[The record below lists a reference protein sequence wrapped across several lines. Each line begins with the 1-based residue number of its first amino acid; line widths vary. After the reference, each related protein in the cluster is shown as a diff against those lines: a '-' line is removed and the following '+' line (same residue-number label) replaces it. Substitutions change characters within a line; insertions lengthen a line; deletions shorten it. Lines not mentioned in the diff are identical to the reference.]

1 MVTFRAGVP
10 VGFATYRDDD
20 AVERLHQQLQMSL
33 RELTMSEDTQRALTI
48 AARFRDFSFAD
59 TQLIS
64 AQSLGRGVT
73 RSRVANDDEGGS
85 QVVRASATLTVP
97 EAARLLGIG
106 RNLAYDIAARD
117 GDIAGLPVIRVGR
130 RLLIPLARLLE
141 VLGLDNDSTRFEP
154 KR

>member
-1 MVTFRAGVP
+1 VERAERN
-10 VGFATYRDDD
+10 TSRDD
-20 AVERLHQQLQMSL
+20 AVERLYEQLQISL
-33 RELTMSEDTQRALTI
+33 NELVTSEDRQQALTV

-64 AQSLGRGVT
+64 AQVLGRGVT
-73 RSRVANDDEGGS
+73 PSRVAGDDEGGS
-85 QVVRASATLTVP
+85 RVVRVSATLTVP

-117 GDIAGLPVIRVGR
+117 GEIAGVPVIRVGR
-130 RLLIPLARLLE
+130 RLLIPLARLFE
-141 VLGLDNDSTRFEP
+141 VLGLDDDSTRFEP